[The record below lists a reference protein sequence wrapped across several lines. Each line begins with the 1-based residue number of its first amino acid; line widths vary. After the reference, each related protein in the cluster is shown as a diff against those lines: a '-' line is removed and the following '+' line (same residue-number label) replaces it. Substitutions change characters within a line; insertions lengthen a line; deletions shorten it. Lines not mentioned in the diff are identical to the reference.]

1 MGTVCSMRG
10 INEKYIHSFG
20 KKYQEKRSI
29 AKLGDY
35 IKLILK
41 KQDVDWIDM
50 AQNRISGGFFCGYG
64 H

>member
-1 MGTVCSMRG
+1 MKEIGMGTVCSMRG

-41 KQDVDWIDM
+41 K
-50 AQNRISGGFFCGYG
+50 
-64 H
+64 